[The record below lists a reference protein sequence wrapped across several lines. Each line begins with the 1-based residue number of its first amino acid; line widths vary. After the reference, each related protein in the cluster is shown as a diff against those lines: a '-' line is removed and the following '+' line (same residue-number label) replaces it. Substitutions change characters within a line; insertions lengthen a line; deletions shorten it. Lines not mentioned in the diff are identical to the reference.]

1 MSGDAHCAAAF
12 GNALSQDLPGCM
24 SVDEVRK
31 VMRLDEVEAK
41 RGMPVPCIGTTC
53 KDRQASSMGRRLGS
67 ADTPCKQAQALQVH
81 VSALQCHQPWHL
93 CLPPVPATYV
103 CHLCLR
109 VLCPAVQTYVAAF
122 DWLVEQSRSHH
133 KPRAVAQQSATGSA
147 PKPSATG
154 PGGEDIE
161 ELLQRWLEVRS

>member
-1 MSGDAHCAAAF
+1 
-12 GNALSQDLPGCM
+12 M

-53 KDRQASSMGRRLGS
+53 KDRQASSMGRRMGS
-67 ADTPCKQAQALQVH
+67 AGIPCKQAQALQVH
-81 VSALQCHQPWHL
+81 MSALQCHQPFHL
-93 CLPPVPATYV
+93 CLPPVP
-103 CHLCLR
+103 LP

-122 DWLVEQSRSHH
+122 DWLVEQSHSHR
-133 KPRAVAQQSATGSA
+133 KPRTGAQQSATSSA
-147 PKPSATG
+147 SKPSATG

-161 ELLQRWLEVRS
+161 ELLQRWLEVRSQQGGGMEREKVTGLMQLWGAAHQLHKKAL